1 MATVKK
7 LDGNILRRRAKQW
20 PRRNWPRHFSAAT
33 SYGGRVGNGRGT
45 FLPPP
50 LLRPLFSRRR
60 KIIIPRNMLH
70 VTYGVKYG
78 HRMTWR
84 KIWPPVTRI
93 IRCKI
98 YDPSITRTIRCKY
111 IASLLHVQYGV
122 KSITREL

>member
-1 MATVKK
+1 MAG
-7 LDGNILRRRAKQW
+7 DGR
-20 PRRNWPRHFSAAT
+20 
-33 SYGGRVGNGRGT
+33 
-45 FLPPP
+45 
-50 LLRPLFSRRR
+50 LLQRPLFSRRR

-111 IASLLHVQYGV
+111 IASLIHVMYGV
-122 KSITREL
+122 KYGVKYGSSIRRKSVTVRQKSVTATM